1 MLAQDADTI
10 LLITFVPVTNNHKE
24 TIMNGTIEFNNAAA
38 LAKFLKEF
46 TGCTAI
52 FEVKQLIGDGFILT
66 FKGGF

>member
-1 MLAQDADTI
+1 
-10 LLITFVPVTNNHKE
+10 
-24 TIMNGTIEFNNAAA
+24 MNGKIIFPNAVE

>member
-1 MLAQDADTI
+1 
-10 LLITFVPVTNNHKE
+10 
-24 TIMNGTIEFNNAAA
+24 MNGTIEFNNAAA